1 MTFAN
6 TILALLDL
14 EVFLYMLL
22 GIVLGMILGALPGF
36 TGSMGIALLIPIT
49 YTMEPVP
56 ALVMLMAI
64 YTSGIYGGSISA
76 ILLHT
81 PGAPSSAATA
91 DDGYALTVQG
101 KGLQALGVSTVCSCL
116 GGFIS
121 GLALICIAPW
131 LANICLYFGPAEKFM
146 VAIFGLTI
154 IGSLCSGGVIKG
166 LLAGALGLAIS
177 CIGVD
182 AQTGYP
188 RFMYGNDYLAGGL
201 ATIPVLIGLFSL
213 SQVFLM
219 SETHTGS
226 NKAIVDKALNEL
238 HGRTLPPLREMMGLI
253 IPTIRSAII
262 GVGVGIM
269 PGAGGD
275 IASFLA
281 VNIGKQSSK
290 HPEEYGKGSME
301 AVACSEAANNAVS
314 GGAMIPLLTLSIPGA
329 ATAALLL
336 GGFTMHGLV
345 PGSELFTTQADIVYP
360 ILSGFTFSNI
370 VMGIIGLIAAR
381 YVARVVSIPMSIL
394 APVIMVMATLGCY
407 SVNLSFL
414 DVWSM
419 VIFGMIGYIMVKHQ
433 MVTSPIVLAIIL
445 GPIAEQSLLQSLTLA
460 RSTPILAYYASRPI
474 VLVMVALS
482 IFSILWT
489 VMREKKISKKAKE
502 AQSA

>member
-1 MTFAN
+1 MTIAN
-6 TILALLDL
+6 TILSIFNI
-14 EVFLYMLL
+14 EVLLYMLL

-49 YTMEPVP
+49 YTMKPIP

-64 YTSGIYGGSISA
+64 YTAGIYGGSITA

-91 DDGYALTVQG
+91 DDGYELTVQG
-101 KGLQALGVSTVCSCL
+101 RGLQALGVSTVCSSI
-116 GGFIS
+116 GGFMS
-121 GLALICIAPW
+121 GIALLFIAPW
-131 LANICLYFGPAEKFM
+131 LAKICLVFGPAEKFM
-146 VAIFGLTI
+146 VALFGLTI

-166 LLAGALGLAIS
+166 LLVGAFGLAVS

-188 RFMYGNDYLAGGL
+188 RFMYGNDYLASGL
-201 ATIPVLIGLFSL
+201 AVIPVLIGLFSI
-213 SQVFLM
+213 SQIFLM

-226 NKAIVDKALNEL
+226 NKAIVDKALSKL
-238 HGRTLPPLREMMGLI
+238 HGRVLPTFKELGRLI
-253 IPTIRSAII
+253 IPTIRSTII
-262 GVGVGIM
+262 GVLVGIM

-281 VNIGKQSSK
+281 VNVGKQSSK

-329 ATAALLL
+329 PTAALLL

-345 PGSELFTTQADIVYP
+345 PGSELFTRHADVIYP

-370 VMGIIGLIAAR
+370 LMCVIGLLAAR
-381 YVARVVSIPMSIL
+381 YFVKVVSVPMSIL
-394 APVIMVMATLGCY
+394 APVITVMATLGCY

-414 DVWSM
+414 DVWAM
-419 VIFGMIGYIMVKHQ
+419 VIFGLLGYLMVKHK

-445 GPIAEQSLLQSLTLA
+445 GPLAEQSLVQSITVA
-460 RSTPILAYYASRPI
+460 RSTPILLYYLSRPI
-474 VLVMVALS
+474 VLVMIALS
-482 IFSILWT
+482 VFSIMWT
-489 VMREKKISKKAKE
+489 VIREKKATKA
-502 AQSA
+502 